1 MRTEIKTPT
10 YIYDE
15 DAFCTNIYDV
25 ISLIRKHYRKFRLAY
40 SYKTNYFMPFL
51 EKAKRLGL
59 YAEIVSPQE
68 LALTQRVNVKL
79 SDIIYNGVIDDFS
92 RKVAVADAGGI
103 VNVEN
108 MPEMMKFIKY
118 TNDNRHFLEI
128 GIRVNFDL
136 GNGLTSRFGID
147 VNGSD
152 FDWLCNPANHP
163 YISFKCIHFQF
174 GGSAGGLRT
183 PEMFRKRVRN
193 CIKIARELGANII
206 DIGGNIIGRMSSDY
220 LCQFPYQVPT
230 MEEVCN
236 AIGQEMAQICP
247 EEDIEL
253 IAECGSALVTNAMHL
268 LTTIT
273 NVNVVRGKTFL
284 TCDCRK
290 PDAGWSVN
298 RYDPSHIYIGESTP
312 IVHDAIVCGCE
323 CREEDV
329 IIRKYTG
336 QAEVGGR
343 LLLRNIGA
351 YSYSIVNDFITHGCR
366 KCVPIE
372 YIKDL
377 K

>member
-51 EKAKRLGL
+51 EKAKRFGL

-68 LALTQRVNVKL
+68 FTLTERVNVKYR
-79 SDIIYNGVIDDFS
+79 DIIYNGVIDDFS
-92 RKVAVADAGGI
+92 RKVAVAEAGGI
-103 VNVEN
+103 VNIEN
-108 MPEMMKFIKY
+108 MSEMKKFIHY
-118 TNDNRHFLEI
+118 TNSKRHTLEI
-128 GIRVNFDL
+128 GVRVNFDL
-136 GNGLTSRFGID
+136 ENGLTSRFGID
-147 VNGSD
+147 VDGSD
-152 FDWLCNPANHP
+152 FKWLCNDVNHP

-183 PEMFRKRVRN
+183 PEMFRKRVRK
-193 CIKIARELGANII
+193 CVEIARKLGANTI

-220 LCQFPYQVPT
+220 LCQFPYQAPT
-230 MEEVCN
+230 MEDVCN

-247 EEDIEL
+247 KEDIEL

-298 RYDPSHIYIGESTP
+298 RYDPSHTYIGGPAS

-351 YSYSIVNDFITHGCR
+351 YSYSIVNDFITYGCR
-366 KCVPIE
+366 RCVSIDDVKE
-372 YIKDL
+372 L
-377 K
+377 N